1 MLEEVHQVKHRE
13 ENKLHESLAALKAL
27 LMSEVYQSES
37 KVLGALLLLHHCER
51 ITPFAPPLPVALGD

>member
-13 ENKLHESLAALKAL
+13 ENKLHERLAAPKAS

-37 KVLGALLLLHHCER
+37 KVLGHYSC
-51 ITPFAPPLPVALGD
+51 TFAPL